1 METNWN
7 TEALEFIEEVTKNAG
22 QVQKMV
28 LADILKQNAET
39 EYLQRFNLDGATDTK
54 TFTSKVPCITYED
67 IRPEIQ
73 RMENGDR
80 SAILTALPVS
90 EFLLSSGTTT
100 SGKRKLIP
108 MPEEEW
114 NRRQVLSS
122 LQMPVMNTYVPDLN
136 KGKGLYFYFSWPETR
151 TPGGHMTLTALAK
164 YYRSEHYKNQR
175 RDPYTQYTSPYE
187 SVLCTD
193 YVQSMYVQLLCG
205 LYQRK
210 QINRVGASLASALLR
225 VIKFFELNW
234 QDLVHD
240 IRVGSL
246 NPKITYEPLREC
258 MARIMK
264 SDPELADFLTSECS
278 GENWEGIIQRIWPN
292 AKYLETLITGSMI
305 QYATSL
311 DYYSGGLPIS
321 TAKYASSE
329 CCFGINLNPI
339 SKPEDVSFTFMP
351 NLAYFEFIPQEHHSS
366 KMDIGNS
373 TVTTPDL
380 IDLVDVEVGK
390 DYEVVITTY
399 AGLYR
404 YQMGD
409 ILRVTGF
416 HNSAP
421 KFKFLRRKGVLL
433 SIEGDKTDEVEL
445 QMAMDNAS
453 QILQAYN
460 VSLVDY
466 TSHAS
471 KKIAPGHYVIYWE
484 LSVKDSDK
492 NVQSDEAISRCC
504 QTIEN
509 SFSLIYKQYRVH
521 GAIAPLEIRVLKN
534 GTFQDLVEFAVSRG
548 ASIGQYKVPR
558 CVETGPVLEFLDS
571 RVISSHFSPCLP
583 SLASEESEE

>member
-1 METNWN
+1 METDWN
-7 TEALEFIEEVTKNAG
+7 TKALEFIEEMTKNAG
-22 QVQKMV
+22 EVQKMV
-28 LADILKQNAET
+28 LADILKQNGET

-90 EFLLSSGTTT
+90 DFLLSTATT

-122 LQMPVMNTYVPDLN
+122 LEMPVMNVYVPDLN
-136 KGKGLYFYFSWPETR
+136 KGKGLYFYFPWPEIR
-151 TPGGHMTLTALAK
+151 TPGGQMILTALTK
-164 YYRSEHYKNQR
+164 FYRSEHFKSQR
-175 RDPYTQYTSPYE
+175 LDPYTQYTSPYE
-187 SVLCTD
+187 SVMCTD

-205 LYQRK
+205 LYQHK
-210 QINRVGASLASALLR
+210 QINRVGASSASALLR

-258 MARIMK
+258 MAQVMK
-264 SDPELADFLTSECS
+264 SDPELADFLTIECS
-278 GENWEGIIQRIWPN
+278 RGNWEGIIQRIWPN
-292 AKYLETLITGSMI
+292 AKYLQTIITGSMI
-305 QYATSL
+305 QYAPL
-311 DYYSGGLPIS
+311 LVYYSGGLPIA

-351 NLAYFEFIPQEHHSS
+351 NLAYFEFIPQEHLSS
-366 KMDIGNS
+366 KMDIVN
-373 TVTTPDL
+373 
-380 IDLVDVEVGK
+380 I
-390 DYEVVITTY
+390 VITTH

-421 KFKFLRRKGVLL
+421 NFKFLRRKGVLL
-433 SIEGDKTDEVEL
+433 SIELDKTDEVEL

-453 QILQAYN
+453 QILQEYN
-460 VSLVDY
+460 VCLVDY

-471 KKIAPGHYVIYWE
+471 KKMAPGHYVIYWE
-484 LSVKDSDK
+484 LSVRDSDK
-492 NVQSDEAISRCC
+492 NAQSDEVISRCC
-504 QTIEN
+504 PIIEN
-509 SFSLIYKQYRVH
+509 SFSLIYKQHRVH
-521 GAIAPLEIRVLKN
+521 GAIAALEIRVLKN

-558 CVETGPVLEFLDS
+558 CVETGAVLEFLDS
-571 RVISSHFSPCLP
+571 RVVSSHFSPCLP
-583 SLASEESEE
+583 SLASEESI